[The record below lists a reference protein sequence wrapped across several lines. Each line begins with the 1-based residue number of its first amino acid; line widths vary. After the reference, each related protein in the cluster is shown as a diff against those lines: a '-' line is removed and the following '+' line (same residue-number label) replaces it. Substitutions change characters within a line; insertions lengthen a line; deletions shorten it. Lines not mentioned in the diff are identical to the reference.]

1 MAVYPIKATF
11 SRGELSP
18 RLHGR
23 VDIDH
28 YKMGLESCS
37 NFYVMRQGG
46 IKRRPGTV
54 FVSEIKD
61 STKRAKLV
69 PFEFNETQ
77 AYVVEF
83 GHAYCRF
90 FALGGQVEV
99 SGSPYEI
106 SHSYQEEDVGAIHY
120 EQSGDV
126 VYLAHGNH
134 RPQTLTRRGETDWE
148 IAGFEVEDGPYLDE
162 NTTATTLTLDG
173 TGAVHP
179 IMSSNGLP
187 AGFVAASS
195 NSSTAAWHAFNAN
208 PDQGV
213 DLGAVAGAWLEMS
226 LDVAKVVDGYTMKA
240 SRTYPDRHPIT
251 WSVQGY
257 SGTQWLTLQKIE
269 NETGW
274 NRGETRHYR
283 FENGNAFIKYRIF
296 VHATGDNNNAI
307 LNAFVMHWRQSD
319 QTGITLSASSLT
331 GINNGSGFVAHD
343 IYRTIRLYGSDG
355 LWRWAKIL
363 AVNSTTNVDV
373 SIGDLASYDLDSTQ
387 RWRMSAWSEDDGYPG
402 TVGFFNERLAWA
414 GSKSFPRTVWF
425 SESANYSG
433 HRVSVP
439 LVDSDAVNMTMSG
452 GQINK
457 IQWLKDIYDL
467 AAATTQTVRSIGA
480 AASTAP
486 FAAGNIEQRQQ
497 TTIGASNIQ
506 PLSIGETTVYVD
518 YYRKRL
524 HEFTYSFELNGYQAP
539 ELSVLS
545 DHIYTSGI
553 TSISYQGIPDNLIWV
568 GLENGR
574 LGCTTFEKNQS
585 VIGMSQMVIA
595 GGSNEAQAI
604 VESHCTVPT
613 QSGDRLWMI
622 VNRTIDGLSKRY
634 VEYLA
639 EPFVDDDASDGVFFD
654 SSVRVTGTGF
664 TTISG
669 LSHLEG
675 EWVGVLADGIDIGD
689 AVVSSG
695 QITLPGGKSADKAIV
710 GLRYQSYGKT
720 LRMANAGNSDGSA
733 MGRKKIIH
741 EIYLDAYQTGAM
753 RVGTPSRQFEM
764 FERKN
769 TENIGASKS
778 LFTGFAKVKAEGRWS
793 GDGQI
798 VFHTDRGYP
807 ATIRA
812 LVANVDGEP

>member
-1 MAVYPIKATF
+1 MAVYPVKATF

-18 RLHGR
+18 KLQGR

-28 YKMGLESCS
+28 YKMGLETCT
-37 NFYVMRQGG
+37 NFYVLRQGG
-46 IKRRPGTV
+46 IRRRPGTV

-61 STKRAKLV
+61 STIKSKLI

-83 GHAYCRF
+83 GHLYSRF
-90 FALGGQVEV
+90 FALAGQVEV

-106 SHSYQEEDVGAIHY
+106 SHSYKEADLYDIHY

-126 VYLAHGNH
+126 VYLANGNYM
-134 RPQTLTRRGETDWE
+134 PQTLTRRAETDWV
-148 IAGFEVEDGPYLDE
+148 IADFEAEDGPYLDE
-162 NTTATTLTLDG
+162 NVTGTTMTLNG

-179 IMSSNGLP
+179 IMTSNSLP
-187 AGFVAASS
+187 AGFVAVSS
-195 NSSTAAWHAFNAN
+195 NSSVAAWRAFNSD
-208 PDQGV
+208 PSQGV
-213 DLGAVAGAWLEMS
+213 DLGAVAGSWLEIT
-226 LDVAKVVDGYTMKA
+226 LDVAKAVDGYTMKA

-257 SGTQWLTLQKIE
+257 SGTQWLTLQYIE
-269 NETGW
+269 NESGW
-274 NRGETRHYR
+274 NRGETRHYS
-283 FENGNAFIKYRIF
+283 FENSNAFIKYRIF
-296 VHATGDNNNAI
+296 IHATGDNNNAV
-307 LNAFVMHWRQSD
+307 LNAFVMHWLQSN
-319 QTGITLSASSLT
+319 QTGITLTASSVAGL
-331 GINNGSGFVAHD
+331 NNGSGFVAKDVH
-343 IYRTIRLYGSDG
+343 RTIRLYGTDG
-355 LWRWAKIL
+355 LWRWAKIS
-363 AVNSTTNVDV
+363 AINSTTRVDV
-373 SIGDLASYDLDSTQ
+373 SLGDMACYDLDPCF
-387 RWRMSAWSEDDGYPG
+387 RWRMSAWNDNDGYPG

-414 GSKSFPRTVWF
+414 GSMTFPRTVWF

-439 LVDSDAVNMTMSG
+439 LLDTDAINITMSG

-457 IQWLKDIYDL
+457 IQWISDIYDL
-467 AAATTQTVRSIGA
+467 AAGTTQTVRSIGA

-497 TTIGASNIQ
+497 TTVGASNIQ

-518 YYRKRL
+518 FYKKRL

-553 TSISYQGIPDNLIWV
+553 TSISYQAIPENLIWI
-568 GLENGR
+568 GLANGR

-585 VIGMSQMVIA
+585 VIGMTQVVIA
-595 GGSNEAQAI
+595 GGSSEAEAI
-604 VESHCTVPT
+604 VESHCTVPS

-622 VNRTIDGLSKRY
+622 VNRTINGVTKRY

-639 EPFVDDDASDGVFFD
+639 EPFEKNEVSNGVFFD
-654 SSVRVTGTGF
+654 SSVTVTGTGF

-675 EWVGVLADGIDIGD
+675 ELIGVLADGIDVGD
-689 AVVSSG
+689 AIVSSG
-695 QITLPGGKSADKAIV
+695 QITLPGGKSADKAVV

-720 LRMANAGNSDGSA
+720 LRMAVAGNSDGTA
-733 MGRKKIIH
+733 MGRRKIIN
-741 EIYLDAYQTGAM
+741 EIFLDVYETGAM
-753 RVGTPSRQFEM
+753 KVGTNSRQFEM
-764 FERKN
+764 FGRKN
-769 TENIGASKS
+769 TESFGGAKT
-778 LFTGFAKVKAEGRWS
+778 LNTGFEKVKAEGKWS

-812 LVANVDGEP
+812 VIASVDGEP